1 MEHVKD
7 SLMKDLENQRVRF
20 DAVTNELD
28 NLQTNFDSNTK
39 STVAIEMTIK
49 EIKQQRDDIRFEN
62 SLIWWIFPLFSFI

>member
-1 MEHVKD
+1 
-7 SLMKDLENQRVRF
+7 MKDLENQRVRF

-39 STVAIEMTIK
+39 STVAIEMTVK

-62 SLIWWIFPLFSFI
+62 I